1 MNTRFMKL
9 PLTEYIEHAM
19 AQGVYDKLPEGT
31 FVGRIPSCVGVI
43 AFGDALHGCQEELR
57 SVLEDW
63 LLVGLKL
70 GHELPVI
77 AGIDLNT
84 IPENESVEAS

>member
-1 MNTRFMKL
+1 MKL

-19 AQGVYDKLPEGT
+19 DQGVYDKLPEGT
-31 FVGRIPSCVGVI
+31 FVGRIPGCLGVI
-43 AFGDALHGCQEELR
+43 AFGETLPACEKELR
-57 SVLEDW
+57 SALEDW

-77 AGIDLNT
+77 GGIDLNT
-84 IPENESVEAS
+84 VPENESVEAS